1 MTFISEKERIFGG
14 LFGVAAGDAVG
25 LTFEGMMPGPRYNLS
40 VTGGGQ
46 FSLPAGAVTDDTMMT
61 LSLLETYLSYGTFD
75 REAFLLRMTRVVLQ
89 NPVTFGRTTKTL
101 CVLLEQGCVSDEAVK
116 VVDLLFGSRTNG
128 SVMRTLPVGMIC
140 TPETVASEARRVSA
154 FTHYDPIAGDC
165 CAAVSA
171 AAAVLLAGGDKD
183 EAIVAARDAS
193 GRSDLFSGELI
204 PSVDALE
211 ATRCAFSCFLESDS
225 VRDCIE
231 CAVTLGGDTDTIA
244 SIAGGLAGLYFG
256 INDLPK
262 EWVCRITIRKKITD
276 CANALMLARGAAQ
289 RA

>member
-1 MTFISEKERIFGG
+1 
-14 LFGVAAGDAVG
+14 
-25 LTFEGMMPGPRYNLS
+25 
-40 VTGGGQ
+40 
-46 FSLPAGAVTDDTMMT
+46 
-61 LSLLETYLSYGTFD
+61 
-75 REAFLLRMTRVVLQ
+75 
-89 NPVTFGRTTKTL
+89 
-101 CVLLEQGCVSDEAVK
+101 
-116 VVDLLFGSRTNG
+116 
-128 SVMRTLPVGMIC
+128 MRTLPVGMIC